1 MTETAQR
8 PAPLVAVPSGDG
20 QGGSSRRF
28 SRRGRE
34 RKIEILDAALRIVG
48 RDGLAALTMRSLA
61 VEAEMPLGA
70 ITYYFSSKSVLIA
83 DAFRVHASRETER
96 VLLAIRQLPAE
107 PSVRQLSDQLTSFLL
122 GGLTEHRRQLI
133 SEYELL
139 IGATREPELANLS
152 RFWQQA
158 MQRELSSIARKLGSS
173 HPAVDAQLLL
183 ELMAGL
189 EVDNLSTE
197 PDTEDKAAIHAVIL
211 RAVSALFPPQQ
222 GS

>member
-1 MTETAQR
+1 MTEPAQR
-8 PAPLVAVPSGDG
+8 PAPLVAVPSRDG
-20 QGGSSRRF
+20 QDGSSRRF

-61 VEAEMPLGA
+61 VEADIPLGA
-70 ITYYFSSKSVLIA
+70 ITYYFASKSVLIA
-83 DAFRVHASRETER
+83 EAFRVHAALETER

-107 PSVRQLSDQLTSFLL
+107 PSVRQLSEQLTSFLL

-158 MQRELSSIARKLGSS
+158 MQRELSDIARKLGSS
-173 HPAVDAQLLL
+173 QPAIDAQLLL

-197 PDTEDKAAIHAVIL
+197 PDTADKARIQAVIL
-211 RAVSALFPPQQ
+211 RAVSALFPPAVN
-222 GS
+222 